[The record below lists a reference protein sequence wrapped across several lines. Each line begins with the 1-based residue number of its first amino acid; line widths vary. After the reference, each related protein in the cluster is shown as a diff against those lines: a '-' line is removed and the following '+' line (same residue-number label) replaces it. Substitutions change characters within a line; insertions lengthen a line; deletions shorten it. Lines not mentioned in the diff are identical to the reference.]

1 MRIYDLCGKA
11 LWYFTFFVLILLS
24 GCNQGENTSEPDRAY
39 QEKVVPVEIEPVF
52 AEDMTESFTLPA
64 SIEAWEDLTLSA
76 EISGP
81 VKKVHFIEGE
91 RVEPG
96 TVLLEIDPDTIQS
109 YLRRDQDNVDVL
121 ERKLRR
127 YRKLEQ
133 DGLVSRQEVD
143 DLENALTAAESSL
156 TTTRLQLAKSRPQ
169 APIGG
174 FLDRIYVDRGEYV
187 DPGKPLVRLVQVER
201 LKVIAA
207 VPEKDVSYLSEG
219 QSVEIETAVIN
230 SSAKLRL
237 QGTISSIAYAA
248 DDITR
253 TYRTQ
258 INIDNPDKQL
268 RPGMIVRAHFIRRRL
283 QNVISIPLYA
293 VIDRNDEK
301 FVFVAAGDVAYQ
313 RKVRIGKTI
322 GQRVLIEQGL
332 ETGERLIIR
341 GQQLLND
348 GSKIS
353 TGS

>member
-1 MRIYDLCGKA
+1 LRIYDSFGKA
-11 LWYFTFFVLILLS
+11 LCYFILVTPILLS
-24 GCNQGENTSEPDRAY
+24 GCSQGEDPSAQNSVR
-39 QEKVVPVEIEPVF
+39 QEKVVPVEVEPVV
-52 AEDMTESFTLPA
+52 AEDMTEAFTLPA
-64 SIEAWEDLTLSA
+64 SLEAWEDLILAA
-76 EISGP
+76 EIAGP
-81 VKKVHFIEGE
+81 VKKVHFKEGD
-91 RVEPG
+91 RVKPG
-96 TVLLEIDPDTIQS
+96 EVLLEIDPDTIQS

-143 DLENALTAAESSL
+143 DLENTLTAAESSL

-201 LKVIAA
+201 LKVIAD
-207 VPEKDVSYLSEG
+207 VPEKDVRFLAEG
-219 QSVEIETAVIN
+219 QAVEIEPAVIN
-230 SSAKLRL
+230 GASKLRL

-248 DDITR
+248 DEITR

-268 RPGMIVRAHFIRRRL
+268 RPGMIVRAHFVRRRL
-283 QNVISIPLYA
+283 QNVISVPLYA
-293 VIDRNDEK
+293 VIDRNNEQ
-301 FVFVAAGDVAYQ
+301 FVFVAEGGVAQQ
-313 RKVRIGKTI
+313 RKVSIGTTI
-322 GQRVLIEQGL
+322 GQRILVEKGLAEGDALIV
-332 ETGERLIIR
+332 R
-341 GQQLLND
+341 GHRLLND

-353 TGS
+353 TGP